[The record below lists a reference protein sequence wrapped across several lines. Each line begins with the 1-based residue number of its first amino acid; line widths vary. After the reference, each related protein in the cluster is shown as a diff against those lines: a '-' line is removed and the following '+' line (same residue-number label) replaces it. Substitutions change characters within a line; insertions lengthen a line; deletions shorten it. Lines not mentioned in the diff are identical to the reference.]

1 MAFFMG
7 GWPQKITA
15 LKTGRLKW
23 HPDGS
28 IFVGIGISGKK
39 APFSYHANWES
50 AGRWSIEIITPKNK
64 LIFRPLEKLQI
75 QKYGSMAI
83 EDVLLDDKLD
93 TDFKPG
99 LYKQVEAFLKNHK
112 KLLTIEEQVK
122 HLKTYAKINGNN
134 K

>member
-1 MAFFMG
+1 
-7 GWPQKITA
+7 
-15 LKTGRLKW
+15 
-23 HPDGS
+23 
-28 IFVGIGISGKK
+28 
-39 APFSYHANWES
+39 
-50 AGRWSIEIITPKNK
+50 
-64 LIFRPLEKLQI
+64 
-75 QKYGSMAI
+75 MAI